1 MLRALAIS
9 FVLAQ
14 LAGCAQYFY
23 SARKPNADGR
33 GHEALASWSVTER
46 ALWFDES
53 SETVRVTLQ
62 CGKTIPF
69 QQREDGIYV
78 LYDPT
83 IWSEPRT
90 IGDAQYCGRVEGAT
104 ELSSLAVG
112 QALRVELW
120 CQPVQDDEGFT
131 IDAPSL
137 PAGSHTFGAVQ
148 RTDRAPAVAP
158 CPTTSEST
166 LTQD

>member
-1 MLRALAIS
+1 MFRALALS
-9 FVLAQ
+9 LLLAW
-14 LAGCAQYFY
+14 LVGCAQYFY

-46 ALWFDES
+46 ALWFDEN

-83 IWSEPRT
+83 IWSAPRA
-90 IGDAQYCGRVEGAT
+90 IAGAQYCGRVEGAT
-104 ELSSLAVG
+104 ELADLAVG
-112 QALRVELW
+112 QPLTVELW
-120 CQPVQDDEGFT
+120 CQPVSDDEGFA

-137 PAGSHTFGAVQ
+137 PAGSHTFGVVQ
-148 RTDRAPAVAP
+148 RTDEAPKIAP

-166 LTQD
+166 LTHD

>member
-1 MLRALAIS
+1 MPRP
-9 FVLAQ
+9 LAQ
-14 LAGCAQYFY
+14 ALCYLVLVALAGCSHYFY

-69 QQREDGIYV
+69 QEREGGVYV

-83 IWSEPRT
+83 LWSEPRT
-90 IGDAQYCGRVEGAT
+90 IAGADYCGQVQGAIELADIVEGQP
-104 ELSSLAVG
+104 LSL
-112 QALRVELW
+112 ELW
-120 CQPVQDDEGFT
+120 CQPVVDDEGFT
-131 IDAPSL
+131 IAAPSL
-137 PAGSHTFGAVQ
+137 PAGKHTFDVVQ
-148 RTDRAPAVAP
+148 RADEAPQVTP
-158 CPTTSEST
+158 CPAIRA
-166 LTQD
+166 D